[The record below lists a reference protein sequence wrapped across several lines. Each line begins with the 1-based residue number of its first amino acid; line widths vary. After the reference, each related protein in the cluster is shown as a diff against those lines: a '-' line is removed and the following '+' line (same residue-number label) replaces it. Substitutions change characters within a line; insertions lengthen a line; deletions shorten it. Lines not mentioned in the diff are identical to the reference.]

1 MEDLEKQLKSA
12 FQKQDAPE
20 WFEARVMAAVKRAE
34 SEKRSHPRWQWLVA
48 TAMASV
54 IAIGVSLE
62 HQREVKERAAG
73 EAAKA
78 QLELA
83 LKITSVKL
91 QKIQK
96 RLDEARGEE
105 QR

>member
-12 FQKQDAPE
+12 LQKQDAPE
-20 WFEARVMAAVKRAE
+20 WFEARVMSAVRRAE
-34 SEKRSHPRWQWLVA
+34 DEKKSRPRWQWLVA
-48 TAMASV
+48 TAMAGV
-54 IAIGVSLE
+54 IAVGVGVE

-91 QKIQK
+91 QKIQQK
-96 RLDEARGEE
+96 LNETRGE
-105 QR
+105 Q

>member
-20 WFEARVMAAVKRAE
+20 WFEARVMAAAKRAE
-34 SEKRSHPRWQWLVA
+34 GEKKSRPRWQWLVA
-48 TAMASV
+48 TAMAGV
-54 IAIGVSLE
+54 IAVGVGVE

-91 QKIQK
+91 QKIQQK
-96 RLDEARGEE
+96 LNETRGNE
-105 QR
+105 